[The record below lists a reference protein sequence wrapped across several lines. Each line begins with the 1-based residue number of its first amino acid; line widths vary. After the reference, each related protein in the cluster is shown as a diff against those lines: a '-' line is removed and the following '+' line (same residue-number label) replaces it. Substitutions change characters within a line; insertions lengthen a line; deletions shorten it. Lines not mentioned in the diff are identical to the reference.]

1 GFVHRNEHGVAA
13 PYRRN
18 VSGARPERR
27 LKINHQRGRKIMNKI
42 KRGILLGGLA
52 AGLLAAA
59 PVAGNASVGE
69 PVVTRSGAKVTI
81 TAPNVNRADNITVQE
96 VSGRLHVF
104 GSVVAGAGCT
114 TVSSNEVDCGTG
126 VTTLNAGLGAGND
139 RFSSLMS
146 LTGFVAGGAGT
157 DIFASGRAPRGT
169 SLNYPAGTGIDRD
182 NVAADVEIIR
192 GTVAADTLIGSNG
205 FDLLDGDQG
214 ADTLRGLGG
223 DDIIDAV
230 DVQNIKDKVIDCGDG
245 NDTALVNAADAPVA
259 C

>member
-1 GFVHRNEHGVAA
+1 
-13 PYRRN
+13 
-18 VSGARPERR
+18 
-27 LKINHQRGRKIMNKI
+27 MNKI

-81 TAPNVNRADNITVQE
+81 TAPNVNRADNITIQE

-146 LTGFVAGGAGT
+146 LTGFVDGGAGT
-157 DIFASGRAPRGT
+157 DIFEAGRAPRGT
-169 SLNYPAGTGIDRD
+169 SLNYLGGAGTDTVDYGSSSIGVNVTKNNSSQPDGRPGIDRD

-259 C
+259 CETVTRS